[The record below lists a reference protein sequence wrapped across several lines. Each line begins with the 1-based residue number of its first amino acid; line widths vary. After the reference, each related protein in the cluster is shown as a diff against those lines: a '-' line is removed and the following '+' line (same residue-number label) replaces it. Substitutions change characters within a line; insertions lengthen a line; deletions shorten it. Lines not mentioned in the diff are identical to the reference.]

1 MVSLPDPLHPAL
13 LGAVV
18 ARGQKPRGPAGTG
31 SMRSI
36 AGWTPRA
43 TLALSAGTFRA
54 LTAAVA
60 LTACV
65 FVYETARRGGEL
77 VYAYGVGVKAAPGQV
92 LRNPSAERD

>member
-1 MVSLPDPLHPAL
+1 M
-13 LGAVV
+13 
-18 ARGQKPRGPAGTG
+18 ARCAPRLAG
-31 SMRSI
+31 SR
-36 AGWTPRA
+36 
-43 TLALSAGTFRA
+43 ALSAGAFRA

-92 LRNPSAERD
+92 LRNPPAERD